1 LKQNRWFVPSHRFSF
16 FATVSVVFLLPVT
29 GAVMERVLIVDDE
42 ENTRIGLSKL
52 LNRDGYQTKAAADGL
67 EALEYLGQENIDL
80 VITDISMPG
89 MNGLDFLYEVRKLYP
104 EIKVVMMTAY
114 GGVDSYLNSMNL
126 GAFDYLNK
134 PVKLRDLKAILE
146 RIFVSESAVAQ

>member
-1 LKQNRWFVPSHRFSF
+1 
-16 FATVSVVFLLPVT
+16 
-29 GAVMERVLIVDDE
+29 MERVLIVDDE

-52 LNRDGYQTKAAADGL
+52 LSQNGYQTQAAADGL
-67 EALEYLGQENIDL
+67 EALACLGQENIDL

-89 MNGLDFLYEVRKLYP
+89 MNGLDFLYELRKLYP
-104 EIKVVMMTAY
+104 GVKVVMMTAY

-134 PVKLRDLKAILE
+134 PVKLRDLIAILE
-146 RIFVSESAVAQ
+146 RIFTSESTVTQ

>member
-1 LKQNRWFVPSHRFSF
+1 
-16 FATVSVVFLLPVT
+16 
-29 GAVMERVLIVDDE
+29 MERVLIVDDE

-52 LNRDGYQTKAAADGL
+52 LSRDGYQTKAAANGL

-89 MNGLDFLYEVRKLYP
+89 MNGLDFLYEVRRLYP
-104 EIKVVMMTAY
+104 GIKVVMMTAY

-146 RIFVSESAVAQ
+146 RILTSESTVTQ

>member
-1 LKQNRWFVPSHRFSF
+1 
-16 FATVSVVFLLPVT
+16 
-29 GAVMERVLIVDDE
+29 MEKVLIVDDE

-52 LNRDGYQTKAAADGL
+52 LSQDGYHVKAAAGAL
-67 EALEYLGQENIDL
+67 EALEYLGQEEIDL

-89 MNGLDFLYEVRKLYP
+89 MNGIDFLYELKRLYP
-104 EIKVVMMTAY
+104 KIKVVMMTAY

-134 PVKLRDLKAILE
+134 PVKLRDLKAVLE
-146 RIFVSESAVAQ
+146 RIFTSRHSVAS

>member
-1 LKQNRWFVPSHRFSF
+1 
-16 FATVSVVFLLPVT
+16 
-29 GAVMERVLIVDDE
+29 MERVLIVDDE

>member
-1 LKQNRWFVPSHRFSF
+1 
-16 FATVSVVFLLPVT
+16 
-29 GAVMERVLIVDDE
+29 MERVLIVDDE

-52 LNRDGYQTKAAADGL
+52 LSQNGYQTQAAADGL
-67 EALEYLGQENIDL
+67 EALECLGQENIDL

-89 MNGLDFLYEVRKLYP
+89 MNGLDFLYELRKLYP
-104 EIKVVMMTAY
+104 EVKVVMMTAY

-134 PVKLRDLKAILE
+134 PVKLRDLIAILE
-146 RIFVSESAVAQ
+146 RIFTAESTVTQ

>member
-1 LKQNRWFVPSHRFSF
+1 
-16 FATVSVVFLLPVT
+16 
-29 GAVMERVLIVDDE
+29 MERVLIVDDE

-52 LNRDGYQTKAAADGL
+52 LSRDGYQTKAAANGL

-89 MNGLDFLYEVRKLYP
+89 MNGLDFLYEVRRLYP
-104 EIKVVMMTAY
+104 GIKVVMMTAY

-146 RIFVSESAVAQ
+146 RIFTSESAVAQ